1 MKKAFNF
8 RSVLVCVLVLIMC
21 LTAFVACDKNKQP
34 DLSGLEN
41 AKSQMY
47 QTYKK
52 LDNSIQT
59 SDFYLVKAVV
69 VGDKTYS
76 IDWSYE
82 VLEGPA
88 ENVSLVV
95 DSDKANAVKFVIN
108 GQASAETKFVIKG
121 VVKDG
126 DGHQLTIVDNGF
138 TIKVP
143 KFNTATYAEFVAMC
157 KENGSS
163 INENSKSCAVL
174 AYIIGVNCNGSS
186 MGSVWAMDKDGN
198 GYYIYS
204 PKYPEGFTKTR
215 EALNEYLP
223 IGAEVVINGT
233 PTLQFGATLQFNKN
247 ATIEKTGNTAADKN
261 VTLDYIDATEAW
273 SNATDIK
280 DTALENFQARRVELK
295 GITMGRQDGNDWYF
309 TVGGVEFICRSNIY
323 LMTEEDQKALEA
335 KWVVGGK
342 ANIKGIV
349 NVYSQKYQVYPDSV
363 DAIEA
368 IAQTDEEAVAGVK
381 ASLALEAS
389 YEDNFT
395 LPTSDAATV
404 TWAIKSGTGAVIG
417 ENNLV
422 TITRADAD
430 QKVVFTATIRKGEVT
445 DTKDF
450 EITIPAIVAED
461 PNTVILT
468 TKSLKLENGKYQ
480 ESPTDGVTVNGVTF
494 AFKEIGYYDADIQT
508 RNKNNK
514 ASAIWNT
521 TAFNKPIKEI
531 IIKLSAGKAG
541 FSNNNTHSIKFG
553 NAVNGADN
561 IQQLSTVKDQYE
573 YVITPDAATYTFFT
587 FEQNETYTY
596 SSYFESI
603 TIVYAE
609 EKSDTDKVAEAKA
622 ALTLDVTSTGV
633 SFKLPLVGE
642 NGATISWTSSNTD
655 VITINGEDAVVT
667 APAAETTVKL
677 TATIKIGEAQDT
689 KEFDVTV
696 TVTIPEFDVTITQ
709 PAAGGTVEV
718 KNGTEAIASGKFQQG
733 TVLTITAT
741 PADANHELVAIKV
754 NGEAITAVDGVY
766 SVTVN
771 AAVEITAEFREI
783 KYATVTIGAV
793 ENGKLTVKNGEA
805 DVENNASLRDGTVL
819 TITATANAGYKVSA
833 IKVNGTAL
841 TGKTYTITGEE
852 GTVAIT
858 VEIAE
863 IPAMTIAEFK
873 AASKGTNGKVTGIV
887 TNIDSKATWI
897 QDAEGNALYIYA
909 TGLEGVEVGKQVTL
923 AGSKDEYNGLIQ
935 LARPVVVSVDN
946 TETVISAKV
955 LDEAG
960 YKALV
965 ANDAAKLVSINGLV
979 YVSGTATTDKGGS
992 LTFKLGDTNV
1002 TVRVEKGEAAA
1013 LNTAVLSKLQ
1023 AGNVI
1028 NLTNVNIGW
1037 FKTAQIAVSQVEQI
1051 AVVWNVSAEIDK
1063 SEIVI
1068 DGTAKITA
1076 AINPNFMAA
1085 TVGNI
1090 TFESSSNEIAT
1101 VDENGVVTGVSA
1113 GDVVIT
1119 VKAGT
1124 KSTTVSLKVVASISQ
1139 YTVNYSAG
1147 EHGEITSVKAG
1158 ETVVATG
1165 TKVNA
1170 DTKLTVTVAPAEGFR
1185 LASVTIGEGAAAV
1198 VDTSVAGKTSFELT
1212 ITADTTFTVAFETIP
1227 AGPTLVATFALGDNG
1242 DATHFDGSGASTY
1255 EETVSGYTL
1264 SISDGS
1270 NFYTGARDAKGNSCL
1285 KIGTGKAVGS
1295 FTITVPTGVKKVVIY
1310 VSGYKAKTSKYTIN
1324 GGDVKTA
1331 TKKSDNGEYEAVE
1344 ITVPEDGKIVFAS
1357 ATGATRIMINTIE
1370 FYA

>member
-121 VVKDG
+121 VVKDN

-677 TATIKIGEAQDT
+677 TATITVGEAQDT

-754 NGEAITAVDGVY
+754 NGTAIEAVDGVY

-793 ENGKLTVKNGEA
+793 ENGTLTVKNGEA

-833 IKVNGTAL
+833 IKVNGAAI
-841 TGKTYTITGEE
+841 TGNTYTITGEVETIEITAELKALPEWNSKVE
-852 GTVAIT
+852 GAEIKTFAELEALIPNANDSTTEMYYTMGYIKNITNTTFGNCVIYDLDGNEFTVYGLYDYAGSTKYGDLTIT
-858 VEIAE
+858 KPVADDFVVVYGTLKNYNGTKEMMNARICQHNDTIYAPTFAKLVDDAKNALNIETEYGKNFDLPENGLNDTKISWVSDNTEIVNIAE
-863 IPAMTIAEFK
+863 NPVDGKFVATVVVPATDTVVNLTATI
-873 AASKGTNGKVTGIV
+873 SKGTAQDTKVFTI
-887 TNIDSKATWI
+887 TIKAT
-897 QDAEGNALYIYA
+897 
-909 TGLEGVEVGKQVTL
+909 
-923 AGSKDEYNGLIQ
+923 S
-935 LARPVVVSVDN
+935 
-946 TETVISAKV
+946 TV
-955 LDEAG
+955 
-960 YKALV
+960 
-965 ANDAAKLVSINGLV
+965 
-979 YVSGTATTDKGGS
+979 
-992 LTFKLGDTNV
+992 
-1002 TVRVEKGEAAA
+1002 
-1013 LNTAVLSKLQ
+1013 
-1023 AGNVI
+1023 
-1028 NLTNVNIGW
+1028 
-1037 FKTAQIAVSQVEQI
+1037 
-1051 AVVWNVSAEIDK
+1051 
-1063 SEIVI
+1063 
-1068 DGTAKITA
+1068 
-1076 AINPNFMAA
+1076 
-1085 TVGNI
+1085 
-1090 TFESSSNEIAT
+1090 
-1101 VDENGVVTGVSA
+1101 
-1113 GDVVIT
+1113 
-1119 VKAGT
+1119 
-1124 KSTTVSLKVVASISQ
+1124 
-1139 YTVNYSAG
+1139 TVNYSVEGGNGTIAVTLNKNAIESG
-1147 EHGEITSVKAG
+1147 AEIASYSTITVTVTPDEGYRLASYTIG
-1158 ETVVATG
+1158 ETVT
-1165 TKVNA
+1165 
-1170 DTKLTVTVAPAEGFR
+1170 P
-1185 LASVTIGEGAAAV
+1185 V
-1198 VDTSVAGKTSFELT
+1198 VGKTSFELT
-1212 ITADTTFTVAFETIP
+1212 ITENTTFTVKFEAIP
-1227 AGPTLVATFALGDNG
+1227 AGPELVATFALGDNG
-1242 DATHFDGSGASTY
+1242 NATHDDGASKTTY
-1255 EETVSGYTL
+1255 TETVGDYTL
-1264 SISDGS
+1264 SISAGS

-1285 KIGTGKAVGS
+1285 KLGTSSKVGT
-1295 FTITVPTGVKKVVIY
+1295 FTIAVPTGVKKVVIY

>member
-21 LTAFVACDKNKQP
+21 LTAFVACDKKQ

-41 AKSQMY
+41 AKSQIY

-52 LDNSIQT
+52 LDNTTQA
-59 SDFYLVKAVV
+59 SDFYLFKTIV
-69 VGDKTYS
+69 VGEKTYN
-76 IDWSYE
+76 IDWSYK
-82 VLEGPA
+82 VLEGPE
-88 ENVSLVV
+88 ENVSLVL
-95 DSDKANAVKFVIN
+95 DSDKANFVKFAIN
-108 GQASAETKFVIKG
+108 GQASAETKFVING
-121 VVKDG
+121 YVKDEKG
-126 DGHQLTIVDNGF
+126 NKLVIAENGF

-143 KFNTATYAEFVAMC
+143 KFATATYAEFVAMC

-163 INENSKSCAVL
+163 INASSKTCAVL
-174 AYIIGVNCNGSS
+174 AYIVGVNCNGSS

-198 GYYIYS
+198 GYYVYS

-223 IGAEVVINGT
+223 IGTEVVIHGT

-261 VTLDYIDATEAW
+261 VTLDYIDATDAW
-273 SNATDIK
+273 SKATDIQ
-280 DTALENFQARRVELK
+280 DTALEGFQARRVELK
-295 GITMGRQDGNDWYF
+295 GITMGRKEGNDWYF

-323 LMTEEDQKALEA
+323 LMTEADQKALEE

-342 ANIKGIV
+342 ANLKGLV
-349 NVYSQKYQVYPDSV
+349 NVYSKKYQVYPDSV
-363 DAIEA
+363 NALEVLT
-368 IAQTDEEAVAGVK
+368 QTDEEAVAGVK
-381 ASLALEAS
+381 ASLALEAT

-395 LPTSDAATV
+395 LPTSDAAVV

-422 TITRADAD
+422 TITRANAD
-430 QKVVFTATIRKGEVT
+430 QKVVFTATIKKGEVI
-445 DTKDF
+445 DTKEF
-450 EITIPAIVAED
+450 EITIPAIVVED
-461 PNTVILT
+461 PNTVVLT

-480 ESPTDGVTVNGVTF
+480 ESPADGVTVNGVTF

-531 IIKLSAGKAG
+531 RIKLSAGKAG
-541 FSNNNTHSIKFG
+541 FSNNNTHSFKFG
-553 NAVNGADN
+553 NAVNGAEN

-587 FEQNETYTY
+587 FEQNESYTY

-609 EKSDTDKVAEAKA
+609 EKSDAKKVEEAKA

-642 NGATISWTSSNTD
+642 NGATISWKSSNTD
-655 VITINGEDAVVT
+655 VIAINGEDAVVT
-667 APAAETTVKL
+667 APAADTLVKL
-677 TATIKIGEAQDT
+677 TATIKIGEATDT
-689 KEFDVTV
+689 KTFDVTV
-696 TVTIPEFDVTITQ
+696 TPTIPEFDVTITQ

-718 KNGTEAIASGKFQQG
+718 KNGADVIATGKVQQG

-741 PADANHELVAIKV
+741 PQDDKHELVAIKV
-754 NGEAITAVDGVY
+754 NGKAIEAVDGVY
-766 SVTVN
+766 SVKVTE
-771 AAVEITAEFREI
+771 AVEITAEFKEI
-783 KYATVTIGAV
+783 KNVTVTIAAV
-793 ENGKLTVKNGEA
+793 ENGKVEVKKGA
-805 DVENNASLRDGTVL
+805 DVVANNAVLRDGDVL

-833 IKVNGTAL
+833 IKVNGEAIK
-841 TGKTYTITGEE
+841 GNTYTITGAEAD
-852 GTVAIT
+852 GKVAIT
-858 VEIAE
+858 VETAE

-873 AASKGTNGKVTGIV
+873 ASAKGTQARVTGIV

-897 QDAEGNALYIYA
+897 QDADGNALYVYA
-909 TGLEGVEVGKQVTL
+909 TGLKDVAVGKQVTL
-923 AGSKDEYNGLIQ
+923 VGSKDEYKGLLQ
-935 LARPVVVSVDN
+935 LKNVQVIKVEDTA
-946 TETVISAKV
+946 TVITATV

-965 ANDAAKLVSINGLV
+965 ANDAGKLVSINGLV

-992 LTFKLGDTNV
+992 LTFKLGNTDV

-1028 NLTNVNIGW
+1028 NLKNVNFGW
-1037 FKTAQIAVSQVEQI
+1037 FNNAQIAVSQVEQI
-1051 AVVWNVSAEIDK
+1051 EVVWNVSAEIDK

-1068 DGTAKITA
+1068 GGTAKITA

-1085 TVGNI
+1085 TVGDI
-1090 TFESSSNEIAT
+1090 TFESDNKDAAT
-1101 VDENGVVTGVSA
+1101 VDANGVVTGVAA
-1113 GDVVIT
+1113 GNAIIT
-1119 VKAGT
+1119 VKAGDKT
-1124 KSTTVSLKVVASISQ
+1124 TTVNIKVVATATE

-1147 EHGEITSVKAG
+1147 ENGTITVKAG
-1158 ETVVATG
+1158 ETDVKTGDKVV
-1165 TKVNA
+1165 A

-1185 LASVTIGEGAAAV
+1185 LASVTVNGTA
-1198 VDTSVAGKTSFELT
+1198 DTSVAGKTSFELT
-1212 ITADTTFTVAFETIP
+1212 ITADTTFAVAFEEIP
-1227 AGPTLVATFALGDNG
+1227 ATKTLQKATSIAVGDQIVL
-1242 DATHFDGSGASTY
+1242 AYESGEKKY
-1255 EETVSGYTL
+1255 E
-1264 SISDGS
+1264 
-1270 NFYTGARDAKGNSCL
+1270 
-1285 KIGTGKAVGS
+1285 IGTYATKGFFNCVAYTDVPAQVQLLTVVAGTAEGQFAFKTASGKYLTLTKDDNKLYESELSAVNDAASWTVTFDANGNIV
-1295 FTITVPTGVKKVVIY
+1295 ITSV
-1310 VSGYKAKTSKYTIN
+1310 KYTTRSIRFN
-1324 GGDVKTA
+1324 ANSGQERFA
-1331 TKKSDNGEYEAVE
+1331 TYKGTQQSIIAYKLV
-1344 ITVPEDGKIVFAS
+1344 
-1357 ATGATRIMINTIE
+1357 
-1370 FYA
+1370 